1 MPGAPNPLP
10 DLTRPDVGAAL
21 FSTWSVGTPERQRAT
36 ADAIAAAWDS
46 RPWPSPQLLSQNLY
60 VGTDGDTLMHHAQR
74 TSEEAYHAFVRTQ
87 RQERVDQI
95 DAAVPGIRRNGIANY
110 RRYRGFDTR
119 TENDPRVPGCIAVIE
134 LDFDDP
140 DLRRQWIDLVIE
152 ALETD
157 PDPSPDLI
165 SADFHLIVDGARH
178 LANDRTRA
186 LNYAQWTSEE
196 AYDAAIASAAPGVGS
211 VTPEWERIRNFPGF
225 RGSKIK
231 RYGFE
236 RSFVRP

>member
-1 MPGAPNPLP
+1 MSGAPNPLP

-36 ADAIAAAWDS
+36 ADAFAAAWDS
-46 RPWPSPQLLSQNLY
+46 RPWPSPELLSQNVY
-60 VGTDGDTLMHHAQR
+60 VGMDGETLMHHAQW

-95 DAAVPGIRRNGIANY
+95 DAAVPGIKRNGIANY

-134 LDFDDP
+134 LDFDHP
-140 DLRRQWIDLVIE
+140 DLRQQWIDLVIE

-178 LANDRTRA
+178 LAGDRTRA

-211 VTPEWERIRNFPGF
+211 VTPQWERIRQFPGF
-225 RGSKIK
+225 RGSTIK
-231 RYGFE
+231 RYRFE